1 MGRGKYLGEFEQ
13 LVLLAVAR
21 LAEDAYG
28 MSIRREIE
36 EQSGRHVAIGAV
48 YGTLDR
54 LHDKGWVR
62 SRKGDTSPERDGR
75 ARKFFALTPAG
86 IDVLHKARALQDRMW
101 SGLELQREEG
111 KS

>member
-1 MGRGKYLGEFEQ
+1 MTRGKYLGEFEQ
-13 LVLLAVAR
+13 LVMLAVAR
-21 LAEDAYG
+21 LEADAYG

-48 YGTLDR
+48 YATLDR

-75 ARKFFALTPAG
+75 ARKFFALTEDG
-86 IDVLHKARALQDRMW
+86 IGVLEKARALQDRMW
-101 SGLELQREEG
+101 SGLELQRDES